1 MTKYTM
7 FSERDNTLYINTDA
21 ISPSY
26 KGMTIKEC
34 KKAIEATHN
43 MSYEERITRY
53 APEMAKYIILK
64 EIEAHR
70 GCKLSEFM
78 TPHCGI

>member
-1 MTKYTM
+1 MNQYTM
-7 FSERDNTLYINTDA
+7 FSERDNVLYINSDF

-26 KGMTIKEC
+26 KGLSIKEC
-34 KKAIEATHN
+34 KKAIEATMN
-43 MSYEERITRY
+43 MSYEERIVRY
-53 APEMAKYIILK
+53 APELAKYIILK
-64 EIEAHR
+64 EIDAHR